1 MWQKITPKLGRKNM
15 NTPRIN
21 SNDRCAQLY
30 LPKEYAAE
38 HDRASIYYDGGTR
51 IAFALGADG
60 EYAVTSSS
68 KNSMRRV
75 MIPAEL
81 RDKVRK
87 GIYDVTVKPEAG
99 AYVLDTATL

>member
-30 LPKEYAAE
+30 LPKEYTGE
-38 HDRASIYYDGGTR
+38 HGRASIYYDGGTR
-51 IAFALGADG
+51 IAFAFSDDG
-60 EYAVTSSS
+60 EYTVTNSSE
-68 KNSMRRV
+68 NAMRRV

-87 GIYDVTVKPEAG
+87 GIYDVTLKKEAG
-99 AYVLDTATL
+99 IYVLDTATL